1 MIDRLKDIE
10 SKIQLDELILSSDD
24 ATAVFPTLAATS
36 LTSIID
42 DDIARKPEEPEKVL
56 IETCRYLIA
65 KLQKFYEKETTGSR
79 FDSTARSALYRAL
92 SIRVPCIPSDLRA
105 KLDGCNSL
113 LSVNVTSQVL
123 PETLKDQVIK
133 YLDLSKRILSFHPS
147 KPTSLEDYYK
157 KEKRDL
163 CLAVKFLYDF
173 SVDDCLDV
181 FLPSDQDKGIDDYI
195 EECADEVRGGLSS
208 HEGDVVMCTF
218 AGIVKSLVDYRSYTG
233 GTGNSKDG
241 VERDE
246 DGHIIYEEDEPEM
259 YHGWAGSWQVEND
272 SPEKNS
278 VWFGVKLGTILT
290 HAEAYYRTSVV
301 TETSRSDHS
310 CSYAKLYGIPEGEAP
325 ACKPPGEPANEN
337 DVKICR
343 AQYEEL
349 DGEVFSSDDG
359 AYSSKWAAQDGKIG
373 FSHVG
378 TGWKNREFKG
388 FLYAFDF
395 GDDERTRG
403 FDSVKLKHEFWST
416 PRGMHCDGD
425 AGIAWVRG
433 DERIK
438 GFELSRVGSRSIAM
452 AKFIFHIDQV
462 GEGVDFEVL
471 INLLT
476 FECRNPQ
483 LPEAAS
489 ISFRVSQLRYFEAT

>member
-1 MIDRLKDIE
+1 M
-10 SKIQLDELILSSDD
+10 
-24 ATAVFPTLAATS
+24 
-36 LTSIID
+36 
-42 DDIARKPEEPEKVL
+42 
-56 IETCRYLIA
+56 
-65 KLQKFYEKETTGSR
+65 
-79 FDSTARSALYRAL
+79 
-92 SIRVPCIPSDLRA
+92 
-105 KLDGCNSL
+105 
-113 LSVNVTSQVL
+113 
-123 PETLKDQVIK
+123 
-133 YLDLSKRILSFHPS
+133 
-147 KPTSLEDYYK
+147 
-157 KEKRDL
+157 
-163 CLAVKFLYDF
+163 
-173 SVDDCLDV
+173 
-181 FLPSDQDKGIDDYI
+181 
-195 EECADEVRGGLSS
+195 
-208 HEGDVVMCTF
+208 
-218 AGIVKSLVDYRSYTG
+218 
-233 GTGNSKDG
+233 
-241 VERDE
+241 
-246 DGHIIYEEDEPEM
+246 
-259 YHGWAGSWQVEND
+259 
-272 SPEKNS
+272 
-278 VWFGVKLGTILT
+278 
-290 HAEAYYRTSVV
+290 
-301 TETSRSDHS
+301 
-310 CSYAKLYGIPEGEAP
+310 
-325 ACKPPGEPANEN
+325 
-337 DVKICR
+337 KICR